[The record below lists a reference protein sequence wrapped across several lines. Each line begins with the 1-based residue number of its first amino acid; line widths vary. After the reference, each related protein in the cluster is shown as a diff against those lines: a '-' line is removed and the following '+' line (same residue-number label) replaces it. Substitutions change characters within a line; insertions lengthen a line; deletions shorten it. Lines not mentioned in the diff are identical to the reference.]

1 MRKENQTHKLA
12 DTLICNIEQVAR
24 LGRHSASKFFDKNSN
39 LSVSFNDFLIL
50 EALFDNPD
58 IHQRNLAKILVRS
71 VANLS
76 RELDRLEKHGLVE
89 RTVDVKDRRTVKT
102 LKLSEAGQQVYQK
115 ACETCVKQVENIEN
129 VFTQKEYE
137 TFMNY
142 LFKLKNRLIETCGEV
157 LE

>member
-76 RELDRLEKHGLVE
+76 RELDRLEKRGLVE

-129 VFTQKEYE
+129 MFTQKEYE

>member
-39 LSVSFNDFLIL
+39 LSLSFNDFLIL

-76 RELDRLEKHGLVE
+76 RELDRLEKRGLVE
-89 RTVDVKDRRTVKT
+89 RTVDVKDKRTVKT

>member
-76 RELDRLEKHGLVE
+76 RELDRLEKQGLIE
-89 RTVDVKDRRTVKT
+89 RTVDVKNKRTVKT
-102 LKLSEAGQQVYQK
+102 LKLSEVGCKVYQET
-115 ACETCVKQVENIEN
+115 CETCVRQVENIEN

-137 TFMNY
+137 IFMAY
-142 LFKLKNRLIETCGEV
+142 LLKLKIRLIETCGEV

>member
-76 RELDRLEKHGLVE
+76 RELDRLEKRGLVE

-137 TFMNY
+137 TFINY